1 MVSLGA
7 RFLLSMQN
15 FVAIYSPRSRDMK
28 KTVRHNKIIQPP
40 SQRSA
45 DRFDTELPI
54 EIDGVQS
61 LTRNISATGMYIE
74 TYTHQ
79 TPGSRVHFI
88 VEVIVRGQNL
98 QLVCEGEVVRV
109 EQKGDKT
116 GVAIKLDK
124 SFFSDIEKA

>member
-1 MVSLGA
+1 
-7 RFLLSMQN
+7 
-15 FVAIYSPRSRDMK
+15 MK
-28 KTVRHNKIIQPP
+28 KTTRHNIPLPAP

-45 DRFDTELPI
+45 DRFDTELPV

-79 TPGSRVHFI
+79 TPGSRVHFT
-88 VEVIVRGQNL
+88 VEMVVRGQNIK
-98 QLVCEGEVVRV
+98 LVCDGEVVRV
-109 EQKGDKT
+109 EQKGDTT

-124 SFFSDIEKA
+124 SFFSDIEKV

>member
-1 MVSLGA
+1 
-7 RFLLSMQN
+7 MQ
-15 FVAIYSPRSRDMK
+15 
-28 KTVRHNKIIQPP
+28 KTTRHNKIKPAP

-45 DRFDTELPI
+45 DRFDTKLPI

-61 LTRNISATGMYIE
+61 LTRNISATGMYID

-79 TPGSRVHFI
+79 TPGSRVHFT
-88 VEVIVRGQNL
+88 VEVVVRGQNL
-98 QLVCEGEVVRV
+98 KLVCEGEVVRV
-109 EQKGDKT
+109 DQKGDTT